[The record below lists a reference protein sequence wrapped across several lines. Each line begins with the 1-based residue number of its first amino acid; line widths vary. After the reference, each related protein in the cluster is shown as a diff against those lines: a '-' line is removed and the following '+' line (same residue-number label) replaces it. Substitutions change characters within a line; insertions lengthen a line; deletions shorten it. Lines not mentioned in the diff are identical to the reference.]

1 MSVCPKCK
9 GRVFKQVSYRN
20 SESGEQ
26 IEYFS
31 CANCATIVFPEVDSA
46 AVVKPKR
53 SDISLAE
60 IVRQYPDRIEGIKA
74 ESGWDAVLN
83 WINDEF
89 GITVNRGS
97 LIASY
102 CSSAGKAV
110 YPADAPVKEHL
121 QEIKQLLRY
130 GVGYEPI
137 ARWLK
142 EQTGMVMSGK
152 ALQRSLA
159 RVERMAAACD

>member
-1 MSVCPKCK
+1 MICEKCK
-9 GRVFKQVSYRN
+9 STVFKHVSYRN
-20 SESGEQ
+20 SEAGEL

-31 CANCATIVFPEVDSA
+31 CCNCSTIVFPEVDHT

-53 SDISLAE
+53 SDISLVD
-60 IVRQYPDRIEGIKA
+60 IVRRFPDRIEGIKQ

-83 WINDEF
+83 WIQKDF
-89 GITVNRGS
+89 GMKVNRSS

-102 CSSAGKAV
+102 CNSRQSV
-110 YPADAPVKEHL
+110 YPADQPVKEHL
-121 QEIKQLLRY
+121 SEIKQRLRY

-152 ALQRSLA
+152 ALQRSVA
-159 RVERMAAACD
+159 RVERTLSA

>member
-1 MSVCPKCK
+1 MVCQKCK

-20 SESGEQ
+20 IEVGEL

-31 CANCATIVFPEVDSA
+31 CCNCSTIVFPEVDSA
-46 AVVKPKR
+46 AVAKPKR

-60 IVRQYPDRIEGIKA
+60 IVRQFPDRIEGIKA

-83 WINDEF
+83 WIKGEF
-89 GITVNRGS
+89 GIEVGRGS

-102 CSSAGKAV
+102 CSYAGKTV
-110 YPADAPVKEHL
+110 YPADHPVKEHL
-121 QEIKQLLRY
+121 SEIKQRRRY

-152 ALQRSLA
+152 ALQRSVA
-159 RVERMAAACD
+159 RVERTLSILS